1 MPTDAIT
8 PDPAAS
14 GVPDVAGA
22 LVRTDRERLGARLRE
37 LRLASGMSLRALA
50 RELGISASAVSQI
63 ERGAMQ
69 PSVGR
74 LIAMVGALGVPLAAV
89 FDESAPGSVE
99 PPSPGEARQAGSAG
113 GGEPAATTAVVRAGE
128 VAPVALEGGVLFR
141 RLGPRPVDAVDFFE
155 STYPP
160 GATSTAHRRFLRH
173 DGVEIGTVTRGELT
187 VEFED
192 ETVVLSAGDA
202 ITFPCERGHRMINR
216 GAVTAVATW
225 LIVHR

>member
-1 MPTDAIT
+1 MPTDETAR
-8 PDPAAS
+8 DS
-14 GVPDVAGA
+14 GVSAAPDVVAALPGA
-22 LVRTDRERLGARLRE
+22 VGEGVGARLRE

-74 LIAMVGALGVPLAAV
+74 LIAMVGALGVPLSAV
-89 FDESAPGSVE
+89 FDETA
-99 PPSPGEARQAGSAG
+99 AG
-113 GGEPAATTAVVRAGE
+113 GAAAGGPDAPSGGEDPGATTAVVRAGE
-128 VAPVALEGGVLFR
+128 VAPVLLEGGVLFR
-141 RLGPRPVDAVDFFE
+141 RLAPQPVDAVDFFE

-160 GATSTAHRRFLRH
+160 GATSTAQRRFLRH
-173 DGVEIGTVTRGELT
+173 DGIEIGTVTLGELT

-192 ETVVLSAGDA
+192 ETVVLAAGDA

-216 GAVTAVATW
+216 GATTAVATW

>member
-1 MPTDAIT
+1 MPTDEIA
-8 PDPAAS
+8 PDPAPSAL
-14 GVPDVAGA
+14 GDLAGA
-22 LVRTDRERLGARLRE
+22 LPEADREGVGARLRE

-74 LIAMVGALGVPLAAV
+74 LIAMVGALGVPLSAV
-89 FDESAPGSVE
+89 FDETA
-99 PPSPGEARQAGSAG
+99 AG
-113 GGEPAATTAVVRAGE
+113 GAAAGEPGAPSGGEDPGATTAVVRAGE
-128 VAPVALEGGVLFR
+128 VAPVLLEGGVLFR
-141 RLGPRPVDAVDFFE
+141 RLAPQPVDAVDFFE

-160 GATSTAHRRFLRH
+160 GATSTAQRRFLRH
-173 DGVEIGTVTRGELT
+173 DGIEIGTVTLGELT

-192 ETVVLSAGDA
+192 ETVVLAAGDA

-216 GAVTAVATW
+216 GATTAVATW

>member
-1 MPTDAIT
+1 MPTDEIAR
-8 PDPAAS
+8 DPASSA
-14 GVPDVAGA
+14 VPDVAGA
-22 LVRTDRERLGARLRE
+22 LRGSDREGLGARLRE

-74 LIAMVGALGVPLAAV
+74 LIAMVGALGVPLSSV
-89 FDESAPGSVE
+89 FDRTATGAAADPLPASSEEGSPE
-99 PPSPGEARQAGSAG
+99 IA
-113 GGEPAATTAVVRAGE
+113 TAVVRAGE
-128 VAPVALEGGVLFR
+128 VAPVVLEGGVLFR

-160 GATSTAHRRFLRH
+160 GATSTAQRRFLRH
-173 DGVEIGTVTRGELT
+173 DGVEIGTVTVGELT

-192 ETVVLSAGDA
+192 ETIVLGAGDA

-216 GAVTAVATW
+216 GTTTAVATW

>member
-1 MPTDAIT
+1 MPTDETAR
-8 PDPAAS
+8 DSAVSAA
-14 GVPDVAGA
+14 PDVVAALPGA
-22 LVRTDRERLGARLRE
+22 VREGVGARLRE

-74 LIAMVGALGVPLAAV
+74 LIAMVGALGVPLSAV
-89 FDESAPGSVE
+89 FDESA
-99 PPSPGEARQAGSAG
+99 AG
-113 GGEPAATTAVVRAGE
+113 GAAAGGPGGPSGGGDPGATTAVVRAGE
-128 VAPVALEGGVLFR
+128 VAPVLLEGGVLFR
-141 RLGPRPVDAVDFFE
+141 RLAPQPVDAVDFFE

-160 GATSTAHRRFLRH
+160 GATSTAQRRFLRH
-173 DGVEIGTVTRGELT
+173 DGIEIGTVTLGELT

-192 ETVVLSAGDA
+192 ETVVLAAGDA

-216 GAVTAVATW
+216 GATTAVATW

>member
-1 MPTDAIT
+1 MPTDEIA
-8 PDPAAS
+8 PDPAPSAL
-14 GVPDVAGA
+14 GDLAGA
-22 LVRTDRERLGARLRE
+22 LPEADREGVGARLRE

-74 LIAMVGALGVPLAAV
+74 LIAMVGALGVPLSAV
-89 FDESAPGSVE
+89 FDETAAGGAASGAPAAPG
-99 PPSPGEARQAGSAG
+99 ARGTAEGSGLA
-113 GGEPAATTAVVRAGE
+113 TAVVRAGE
-128 VAPVALEGGVLFR
+128 VAPVLLEGGVLFR
-141 RLGPRPVDAVDFFE
+141 RLAPQPVDAVDFFE

-160 GATSTAHRRFLRH
+160 GATSTAQRRFLRH
-173 DGVEIGTVTRGELT
+173 DGIEFGTVTVGELT

-192 ETVVLSAGDA
+192 ETVVLAAGDA

-216 GAVTAVATW
+216 GTTTAVATW

>member
-1 MPTDAIT
+1 MPTDETAR
-8 PDPAAS
+8 DSAVSAA
-14 GVPDVAGA
+14 PDVVAALPGA
-22 LVRTDRERLGARLRE
+22 VGEGVGARLRE

-74 LIAMVGALGVPLAAV
+74 LIAMVGALGVPLSVV
-89 FDESAPGSVE
+89 FDETA
-99 PPSPGEARQAGSAG
+99 AG
-113 GGEPAATTAVVRAGE
+113 GAAVGEPGGPSGGEGAGLTTAVVRAGE
-128 VAPVALEGGVLFR
+128 VAPVLLEGGVLFR
-141 RLGPRPVDAVDFFE
+141 RLAPQPVDAVDFFE

-160 GATSTAHRRFLRH
+160 GATSTAQRRFLRH
-173 DGVEIGTVTRGELT
+173 DGIEIGTVTLGELT

-192 ETVVLSAGDA
+192 ETVVLAAGDA

-216 GAVTAVATW
+216 GATTAVATW

>member
-1 MPTDAIT
+1 MPTDETAR
-8 PDPAAS
+8 DSAVSAA
-14 GVPDVAGA
+14 PDVVAALPGA
-22 LVRTDRERLGARLRE
+22 VGEGVGARLRE

-74 LIAMVGALGVPLAAV
+74 LIAMVGALGVPLSVV
-89 FDESAPGSVE
+89 FDETAAGGAASGAPAAPGARGTAE
-99 PPSPGEARQAGSAG
+99 GPGL
-113 GGEPAATTAVVRAGE
+113 TTAVVRAGE
-128 VAPVALEGGVLFR
+128 VAPVLLEGGVLFR
-141 RLGPRPVDAVDFFE
+141 RLAPQPVDAVDFFE

-160 GATSTAHRRFLRH
+160 GATSTAQRRFLRH
-173 DGVEIGTVTRGELT
+173 DGIEIGTVTVGELT

-192 ETVVLSAGDA
+192 ETVVLAAGDA

-216 GAVTAVATW
+216 GATTAVATW

>member
-1 MPTDAIT
+1 MPTDETAS
-8 PDPAAS
+8 DPASDGA
-14 GVPDVAGA
+14 PDVAGT
-22 LVRTDRERLGARLRE
+22 LLETDREGVGARLRE

-74 LIAMVGALGVPLAAV
+74 LIAMVGALGVPLSAV
-89 FDESAPGSVE
+89 FDATAAGASAPAAV
-99 PPSPGEARQAGSAG
+99 PPADGEAPV
-113 GGEPAATTAVVRAGE
+113 PATAVVRAGE
-128 VAPVALEGGVLFR
+128 VAPVELEGGVLFR
-141 RLGPRPVDAVDFFE
+141 RLAPRPVDAVDFFE

-173 DGVEIGTVTRGELT
+173 DGVEIGTVTQGELT

-192 ETVVLSAGDA
+192 ETVVLSVGDA
-202 ITFPCERGHRMINR
+202 ITFPCERGHRMVNR
-216 GAVTAVATW
+216 GSTTAVATW